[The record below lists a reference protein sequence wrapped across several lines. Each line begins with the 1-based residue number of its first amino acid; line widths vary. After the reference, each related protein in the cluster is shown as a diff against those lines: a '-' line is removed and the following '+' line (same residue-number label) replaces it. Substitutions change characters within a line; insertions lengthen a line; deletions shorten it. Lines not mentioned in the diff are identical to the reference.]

1 MDDLKNQIT
10 KAVASLNIEGSR
22 TLRTEEITS
31 SDSFLTNSPLTSVH
45 TDAGS
50 TVTAQNNLQLADI
63 SRVKDQHDLIEMD
76 WNYKMV
82 TSKPFYIG
90 NGIWNSTQGALTN
103 LYTLSFPVDY
113 FLGNSVLTSVGDT
126 FLSIR
131 GDLHLI
137 VSMQGTPL
145 ASGGVIIHSE
155 SFWNTQASAE
165 FYDSFFRQHVILDI
179 SDNSSTADYVLPFR
193 WNRNGTDPFSTIASV
208 YVDVLVPLSGM
219 NSVNFTVTAF
229 LENQEFKFIRPIES
243 PPGLAKRKAIREGRM
258 TQGLLNITN
267 INNTLSQVEN
277 ATLPSHL
284 TGDSLDAKV
293 SMMDDI
299 PITANGSAMTVK
311 FPTLNNAD
319 NPHPIDRASLI
330 SGSSQVSDRSM
341 FNTNIDEM
349 SLDHILKER
358 EHYYDSIVIN
368 SSVISGQQ
376 IFNMPVVPCPTVAV
390 ATSSTQASPMEY
402 YSQFFKFWRGG
413 LKIRIRF
420 FMNRF
425 QSMKFYLGLFYKAI
439 TPTTFTDWSSSHGV
453 VVDIGGDKREVEIEI
468 PYNSETPWLNVPH
481 QFLDV
486 VAPYYNDTTIFDYIL
501 GQFTMY
507 AMTPLISPA
516 GSPTTIAAVVSF
528 RGADDFEFANY
539 TNTGAITQADSIL
552 LSNRSTRTPGYIT
565 DNIVSVKQLAKKWTT
580 LINNNTFNT
589 APDLINQFWFLP
601 VSDAISRYSNLAS
614 NGLSTTG
621 NTSLTVL
628 LDKNVLPGMAPFSG
642 IRGSISMRI
651 EMRLSAYL
659 AATPASPSNVNVPII
674 PYVWFI
680 NPDVGWETSA
690 AHGTTLANELA
701 NQIENILAPSSGF
714 CTPYRFNPINNTNV
728 GENGLMVFE
737 ADIPLQRNY
746 KYAKITNTVN
756 VTADPVNL
764 LPSPADYGFLI
775 FGFATALT
783 SKLEN
788 LNVFEDIT
796 VSAKLSDDARLGI
809 LNYGTMQMLVSVAS
823 NENLGYMYPILLP

>member
-90 NGIWNSTQGALTN
+90 NGVWNSTQGALTN

-137 VSMQGTPL
+137 ISMQGTPL
-145 ASGGVIIHSE
+145 ASGGVIVHSE

-284 TGDSLDAKV
+284 TGDSLDAK
-293 SMMDDI
+293 
-299 PITANGSAMTVK
+299 
-311 FPTLNNAD
+311 FP
-319 NPHPIDRASLI
+319 
-330 SGSSQVSDRSM
+330 
-341 FNTNIDEM
+341 
-349 SLDHILKER
+349 
-358 EHYYDSIVIN
+358 
-368 SSVISGQQ
+368 
-376 IFNMPVVPCPTVAV
+376 
-390 ATSSTQASPMEY
+390 
-402 YSQFFKFWRGG
+402 
-413 LKIRIRF
+413 
-420 FMNRF
+420 
-425 QSMKFYLGLFYKAI
+425 
-439 TPTTFTDWSSSHGV
+439 
-453 VVDIGGDKREVEIEI
+453 
-468 PYNSETPWLNVPH
+468 
-481 QFLDV
+481 
-486 VAPYYNDTTIFDYIL
+486 
-501 GQFTMY
+501 
-507 AMTPLISPA
+507 
-516 GSPTTIAAVVSF
+516 
-528 RGADDFEFANY
+528 
-539 TNTGAITQADSIL
+539 
-552 LSNRSTRTPGYIT
+552 
-565 DNIVSVKQLAKKWTT
+565 
-580 LINNNTFNT
+580 
-589 APDLINQFWFLP
+589 
-601 VSDAISRYSNLAS
+601 
-614 NGLSTTG
+614 
-621 NTSLTVL
+621 
-628 LDKNVLPGMAPFSG
+628 
-642 IRGSISMRI
+642 
-651 EMRLSAYL
+651 
-659 AATPASPSNVNVPII
+659 
-674 PYVWFI
+674 
-680 NPDVGWETSA
+680 
-690 AHGTTLANELA
+690 
-701 NQIENILAPSSGF
+701 
-714 CTPYRFNPINNTNV
+714 
-728 GENGLMVFE
+728 
-737 ADIPLQRNY
+737 
-746 KYAKITNTVN
+746 
-756 VTADPVNL
+756 
-764 LPSPADYGFLI
+764 
-775 FGFATALT
+775 
-783 SKLEN
+783 
-788 LNVFEDIT
+788 
-796 VSAKLSDDARLGI
+796 
-809 LNYGTMQMLVSVAS
+809 
-823 NENLGYMYPILLP
+823 